1 MRIGSNCAGKAA
13 GFKTRILALLGA
25 MLLGFALGG
34 CYAPGL
40 GLTPRETGTL
50 AGGALGAGGGAL
62 VGSTMG
68 APGTGAVIG
77 GLGGALGGYL
87 IGNQIQNQYYRPYYP
102 YPYY

>member
-1 MRIGSNCAGKAA
+1 MDSHMNRADKTA
-13 GFKTRILALLGA
+13 GFLHKIICLLGA
-25 MLLGFALGG
+25 VLIGAVLSG
-34 CYAPGL
+34 CYAPAL

-62 VGSTMG
+62 VGSAMG

-87 IGNQIQNQYYRPYYP
+87 IGNQVQERSYYR
-102 YPYY
+102 YPYYY